1 MRGTIRE
8 AITVL
13 TPVLA
18 ALADAVVDASAGA
31 EFRRALGVLK
41 SDLSNQVE
49 SGEVVASLSSLFDLA
64 IRAGTTVQRMERVRV
79 AAEAQTP
86 FYLMGRVL
94 MALSV
99 RLALITETRVISQTT
114 FASRTDVEALL
125 AHLNDAFDSAEQD
138 ASANR
143 EAFVYRAL
151 VNLHAATVRD
161 LLARSRPLP
170 RMTTYTLARPTS
182 AIRLAHRLYYN
193 ASRAE
198 ELWRENRAQ
207 TPHPLFMRPE
217 GRALSA

>member
-8 AITVL
+8 AIAVL
-13 TPVLA
+13 TPVLT
-18 ALADAVVDASAGA
+18 ALANAVVDASAGA

-49 SGEVVASLSSLFDLA
+49 SGDVVASLSSLFDLA
-64 IRAGTTVQRMERVRV
+64 VRAGTTIDRMERVRV
-79 AAEAQTP
+79 AAQAQTP

-94 MALSV
+94 MAMSV
-99 RLALITETRVISQTT
+99 RLALITETRVISQTV
-114 FASRTDVEALL
+114 FSSRTDVEALL
-125 AHLNDAFDSAEQD
+125 AQLNAAFGAAEED
-138 ASANR
+138 ASENR
-143 EAFVYRAL
+143 EAAVYRAL

-170 RMTTYTLARPTS
+170 RMTTYQLARPTS
-182 AIRLAHRLYYN
+182 SIRLAQRLYYN
-193 ASRAE
+193 AARAE
-198 ELWRENRAQ
+198 ELWRENRKQ